1 MGTLAV
7 VVIDVLP
14 KNQSEVALAEDEQP
28 VQGFVAERCHALPLS
43 ESQRPLRAGDQDDL
57 GTLTAEH
64 LVELVDE
71 LGISVVDSELDR
83 ALAFA
88 ELPGQISG
96 LLCDPRAV
104 GMGGAVGVE
113 DAATRYLQ
121 EDVLTQSSL
130 RWWVLRLMTWPWA
143 LARSAGSWSS
153 LRHRTP
159 FTVSRTFSPSER
171 YTSSTSTA

>member
-28 VQGFVAERCHALPLS
+28 VQDFVAERLDHPLAMCVGS
-43 ESQRPLRAGDQDDL
+43 RTAIGRESDL
-57 GTLTAEH
+57 GALTAEH

-71 LGISVVDSELDR
+71 LGISVVDRELNR
-83 ALAFA
+83 ALESA

-104 GMGGAVGVE
+104 GMGGAVDIE

-121 EDVLTQSSL
+121 EDEYIERAKQNGVDSEKVTGQD
-130 RWWVLRLMTWPWA
+130 
-143 LARSAGSWSS
+143 GSG
-153 LRHRTP
+153 
-159 FTVSRTFSPSER
+159 VGV
-171 YTSSTSTA
+171 